1 MLSCFFVKQ
10 KTAYELRISDWSSD
24 VCSSD
29 LSAPSIRSTIGKEKA
44 PAPDVLPIIKSE
56 DVAADPQKAADN
68 YRELLKLKPDVD
80 TRDESTRRLA
90 DLQVQMADSSGA
102 SPDSEKAVR
111 ESISLYKGLLKE
123 HPDDPKNAR
132 IYYQL
137 ARAQQKIGRAHV

>member
-1 MLSCFFVKQ
+1 MTPESQPRARLRSTLALAAIAQAVLAMSSCTPQIVK
-10 KTAYELRISDWSSD
+10 D
-24 VCSSD
+24 
-29 LSAPSIRSTIGKEKA
+29 SAPSIRSTIGKEKA

-90 DLQVQMADSSGA
+90 DLQVQMADSRGA

-111 ESISLYKGLLKE
+111 ESISLYKGLLQE
-123 HPDDPKNAR
+123 HPNDPKNAR
-132 IYYQL
+132 
-137 ARAQQKIGRAHV
+137 KSGRAH

>member
-1 MLSCFFVKQ
+1 MSACTPQIVK
-10 KTAYELRISDWSSD
+10 D
-24 VCSSD
+24 
-29 LSAPSIRSTIGKEKA
+29 SAPSIRSTIGKEKA
-44 PAPDVLPIIKSE
+44 PAPDVLPIIESE

-111 ESISLYKGLLKE
+111 ESIKSEEHTPELQSLIRISSAVFCLKKK
-123 HPDDPKNAR
+123 KN
-132 IYYQL
+132 
-137 ARAQQKIGRAHV
+137 